1 MKLFSS
7 YILEHLFTLLY
18 HEHEIR
24 FKYNIN
30 IRLLCLKKL
39 FGQTSVF
46 YKDFKLC

>member
-1 MKLFSS
+1 MKLFNS
-7 YILEHLFTLLY
+7 YILEHLVPFLH
-18 HEHEIR
+18 HEHEMR

-46 YKDFKLC
+46 L